1 MFRKRGGPRH
11 VRSGDAPPSEALAQ
25 SMAGNPDPAVPEFGP
40 YDSHTAPGGVQLLD
54 MGSLQIPAI
63 DNVEVR
69 VQANPDGS
77 VDTIVLVDGESALQ
91 LGVFAAPRSEGI
103 WGEVRDEIATSMG
116 SDGVRPEEVDGPYG
130 IELTA
135 TVNTPEGPAVVRFVG
150 VDGPRWMVRAL
161 FQGPAAAD
169 QNYGGPL
176 TTALRGLV
184 VVRDEEAR
192 PVREP
197 LPLRLPPEMQEHAE
211 QHAAELAQQQEP
223 GPPSNGRGPG
233 H

>member
-25 SMAGNPDPAVPEFGP
+25 SLAGEPEPVTPEFGP
-40 YDSHTAPGGVQLLD
+40 YDAAVAPEGVQVLD
-54 MGSLQIPAI
+54 MGSLRIPAI

-69 VQANPDGS
+69 VQANPDGT

-103 WGEVRDEIATSMG
+103 WDEVRDEIATSM
-116 SDGVRPEEVDGPYG
+116 SNDGVRPQEIDGPYG
-130 IELTA
+130 RELTA

-169 QNYGGPL
+169 QSYGGPL
-176 TTALRGLV
+176 TAALRGLV

-197 LPLRLPPEMQEHAE
+197 LPLRLPKEMQEHAD
-211 QHAAELAQQQEP
+211 QHAAELAAQPDQQR
-223 GPPSNGRGPG
+223 PPNGR
-233 H
+233 